1 MRIVLDTNVLVSLIL
16 GGALGVLADYWDT
29 DRFQVIASAA
39 IVSEYATVLVRP
51 KFGLPPETVEAI
63 VAYIQR
69 KVEFVIP
76 SETLAVIS
84 ADPKD
89 NMFLECAVSGQ
100 VDQIVS
106 GDPHLNA
113 LKNFRNIPIVTP
125 RDFLDQL
132 ERVK

>member
-16 GGALGVLADYWDT
+16 GGTLGAWVDYWDA
-29 DRFQVIASAA
+29 DRFQVIASAGV
-39 IVSEYATVLVRP
+39 VSEYAAVLARP
-51 KFGLPPETVEAI
+51 KFGLPSETVEAI

-69 KVEFVIP
+69 KAEFVIP
-76 SETLAVIS
+76 SETLRVIS

-106 GDPHLNA
+106 GEPHLNA

-125 RDFLDQL
+125 RDFLDQS

>member
-16 GGALGVLADYWDT
+16 GGTLGALVDYRDE
-29 DRFQVIASAA
+29 DRFQVIASATV
-39 IVSEYATVLVRP
+39 VSEYAAVLARP
-51 KFGLPPETVEAI
+51 KFGLPSETVEAI

-69 KVEFVIP
+69 KAEFVIP
-76 SETLAVIS
+76 SETLRVIS

-113 LKNFRNIPIVTP
+113 LRNFRNIPIVTL